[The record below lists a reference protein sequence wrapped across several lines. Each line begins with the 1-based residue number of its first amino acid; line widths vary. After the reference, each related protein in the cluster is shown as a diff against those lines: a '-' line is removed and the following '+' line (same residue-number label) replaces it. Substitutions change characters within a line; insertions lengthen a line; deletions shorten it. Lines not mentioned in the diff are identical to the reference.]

1 MTSQVDQS
9 EAVDGSDGDGGRTGS
24 GAQRPGAAGPAGPH
38 APGSPPPGGAKPV
51 RRLDRVIIRFA
62 GDSGDGMQLTGDR
75 FTSETAAF
83 GNDLSTLPN
92 FPAEIRAPAGTLP
105 GVSSFQLH
113 FADHDILTPG
123 DAPNVLVAMNP
134 AALKANLPDLPR
146 GAEIIVNTDEFT
158 KRALAKV
165 GYPADPL
172 GDGSLDGFHLHK
184 VPLTTLTL
192 EALKDSGLARKDAER
207 AKNMFALGLLSWM
220 YHRPTHGTE
229 AFLRGKFAKRPQIAE
244 ANISAFRAGWNFGET
259 TEDFAVSY
267 EIAPAALP
275 AGRYRNISG
284 NLALA
289 YGLIAAAQ
297 RSGLPLYLGSYPITP
312 ASDILHELS
321 KHKNFGVRTFQAEDE
336 IAGIG
341 AALGAA
347 FGGALGVTTT
357 SGPGVALK
365 SETIGLAVSL
375 ELPLLV
381 VDIQR
386 GGPSTGLPTKT
397 EQADLLQAMFG
408 RNGEAPVPV
417 VAPATP
423 AECFDAALEAAR
435 IAVTYRTPVFLLS
448 DGYLANGS
456 EPWRIPDIGELP
468 EIDPKFATEPNR
480 EDGAFWPYLRDPH
493 TLARP
498 WAVPGTAGLEHRIG
512 GIEKQDGTGSISY
525 DPANHDF
532 MVRTRQAKVD
542 GITVRPV
549 EVDDP
554 TGAAR
559 VLVLGWGST
568 YGPITAAV
576 RRVRADGGEVAQAHL
591 RNLNPFPANLGAVLR
606 SYEKVIVPEMNLGQL
621 ALLLRA
627 KYLVD
632 AESYNQVRGLPFK
645 AAQLADVLWAAIGSL
660 DEEDHR

>member
-1 MTSQVDQS
+1 MTSQVSSPAEQ
-9 EAVDGSDGDGGRTGS
+9 ADGNVVGEQRDPGD
-24 GAQRPGAAGPAGPH
+24 
-38 APGSPPPGGAKPV
+38 AKDV

-75 FTSETAAF
+75 FTSETASF

-134 AALKANLPDLPR
+134 AALKANIGDLPR
-146 GAEIIVNTDEFT
+146 GAEVIVNTDEFT
-158 KRALAKV
+158 KRALQKV
-165 GYPADPL
+165 GYDASPL
-172 GDGSLDGFHLHK
+172 DDGSLDGYNLHP
-184 VPLTTLTL
+184 VPLTTLTV
-192 EALKDSGLARKDAER
+192 EALKEFDLSRKEAER
-207 AKNMFALGLLSWM
+207 SKNMFALGLLSWM
-220 YHRPTHGTE
+220 YHRPTEGTE
-229 AFLRGKFAKRPQIAE
+229 RFLKSKFAKKPEIMA
-244 ANISAFRAGWNFGET
+244 ANIAAFRAGWNFGET

-267 EIAPAALP
+267 EVAPAAKAFP
-275 AGRYRNISG
+275 VGTYRNISG

-289 YGLIAAAQ
+289 YGLIAASRQAD
-297 RSGLPLYLGSYPITP
+297 LPLFLGSYPITP

-321 KHKNFGVRTFQAEDE
+321 RHKNFGVRTFQAEDE

-347 FGGALGVTTT
+347 FGGSLAVTTT

-397 EQADLLQAMFG
+397 EQADLLQAMYG
-408 RNGEAPVPV
+408 RNGEAPVPI
-417 VAPATP
+417 VAPKTP
-423 AECFDAALEAAR
+423 ADCFDAALEAAR
-435 IAVTYRTPVFLLS
+435 IALTYRTPVMLLS

-456 EPWRIPDIGELP
+456 EPWRIPDLDELP
-468 EIDPKFATEPNR
+468 DLTVQFAQGPNHTLADGTEV
-480 EDGAFWPYLRDPH
+480 FWPYKRDPH

-498 WAVPGTAGLEHRIG
+498 WAIPGTPGLEHRIG
-512 GIEKQDGTGSISY
+512 GIEKQDGTGNISY

-532 MVRTRQAKVD
+532 MVRTRQAKID
-542 GITVRPV
+542 GITVPDI

-554 TGAAR
+554 DTAR
-559 VLVLGWGST
+559 TLVLGWGST

-576 RRVRADGGEVAQAHL
+576 RRLRRSGESIAQAHL
-591 RNLNPFPANLGAVLR
+591 RHLNPFPRNLGEVLR
-606 SYEKVIVPEMNLGQL
+606 RYDKVVIPEMNLGQL
-621 ALLLRA
+621 ATLIRA

-632 AESYNQVRGLPFK
+632 AHSYNQVNGMPFK
-645 AAQLADVLWAAIGSL
+645 AEQLATALKEAIH
-660 DEEDHR
+660 D

>member
-1 MTSQVDQS
+1 MTSQVSSPAEQADS
-9 EAVDGSDGDGGRTGS
+9 TVVGE
-24 GAQRPGAAGPAGPH
+24 QRRAAGT
-38 APGSPPPGGAKPV
+38 KDV
-51 RRLDRVIIRFA
+51 RRLERVVIRFA

-75 FTSETAAF
+75 FTSETASF

-134 AALKANLPDLPR
+134 AALKANVGDLPR

-158 KRALAKV
+158 RRAMQKV
-165 GYPADPL
+165 GYDASPL
-172 GDGSLDGFHLHK
+172 EDGSLDGYHVHP
-184 VPLTTLTL
+184 VPLTTLTV
-192 EALKDSGLARKDAER
+192 EALKEFDLSRKEAER
-207 AKNMFALGLLSWM
+207 SKNMFALGLLSWM
-220 YHRPTHGTE
+220 YHRPTEGTE
-229 AFLRGKFAKRPQIAE
+229 KFLRSKFAKKPDIAA
-244 ANISAFRAGWNFGET
+244 ANIAAYRAGWNFGET

-267 EIAPAALP
+267 EVAPATTAFP
-275 AGRYRNISG
+275 PGTYRNISG

-289 YGLIAAAQ
+289 YGLIAASLQ
-297 RSGLPLYLGSYPITP
+297 TDLPLFLGSYPITP

-321 KHKNFGVRTFQAEDE
+321 RHKNFGVRTFQAEDE

-347 FGGALGVTTT
+347 FGGSLAVTTT

-397 EQADLLQAMFG
+397 EQADLLQAMYG

-417 VAPATP
+417 VAPCTP
-423 AECFDAALEAAR
+423 ADCFDAALEAAR

-456 EPWRIPDIGELP
+456 EPWRVPEPGELP
-468 EIDPKFATEPNR
+468 DLAVRFAQGPNHSL
-480 EDGAFWPYLRDPH
+480 EDGTEVFWPYKRDPH

-498 WAVPGTAGLEHRIG
+498 WAVPGTPGLEHRIG
-512 GIEKQDGTGSISY
+512 GIEKQDGTGNISY

-532 MVRTRQAKVD
+532 MVRTRQAKID
-542 GITVRPV
+542 GVAVPDL

-554 TGAAR
+554 DGAR
-559 VLVLGWGST
+559 TLVLGWGST

-576 RRVRADGGEVAQAHL
+576 RRLRGAGEAVAQAHL
-591 RNLNPFPANLGAVLR
+591 RHLNPFPANLGAVLKR
-606 SYEKVIVPEMNLGQL
+606 YDKVVVPEMNLGQL
-621 ALLLRA
+621 ATLVRA

-632 AESYNQVRGLPFK
+632 AHSYNQVNGMPFK
-645 AAQLADVLWAAIGSL
+645 AEQLAAALKEAI
-660 DEEDHR
+660 DD